1 MLVWVLRPHT
11 SQNFNPTHKT
21 PINLLTPTTWA
32 SKLRTMSAQIEH
44 LLKALRDLPYE
55 DMVMVGQAL
64 SNKLKGIH
72 SAHYLAD
79 ALSGLR
85 AEFSDLEAT
94 ASREDRVLRAL
105 IGSRARGFDLKVRK
119 LPKGWSVISNELRG
133 SGTQNPDVRVAIAHA
148 LDQAITAHIMMK

>member
-1 MLVWVLRPHT
+1 MDLINDKLSKVYLKYLAAAFGSAFMGSVFGLV
-11 SQNFNPTHKT
+11 
-21 PINLLTPTTWA
+21 
-32 SKLRTMSAQIEH
+32 
-44 LLKALRDLPYE
+44 